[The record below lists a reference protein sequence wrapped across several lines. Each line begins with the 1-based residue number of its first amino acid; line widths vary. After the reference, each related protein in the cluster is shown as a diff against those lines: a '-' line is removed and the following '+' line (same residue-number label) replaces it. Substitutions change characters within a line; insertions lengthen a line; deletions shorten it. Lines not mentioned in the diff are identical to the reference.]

1 MPLASSRWSSEDGS
15 LATPYVN
22 LKAQLMYFA
31 NYVTPANLGLTAFN
45 RYMKIVKRTTTIK
58 FFRLADLRY
67 GWVACGFPLHF
78 TCWLSES
85 QIGLKS
91 ILFEA
96 IQCAPLITQHVKV
109 KSFII
114 QSLLDYFLFY
124 RFFRHFQ
131 LL

>member
-15 LATPYVN
+15 LATPYAN
-22 LKAQLMYFA
+22 LKAQLMYLPIILPRQTL
-31 NYVTPANLGLTAFN
+31 VWQRFN
-45 RYMKIVKRTTTIK
+45 RYMKIVKRTTTIR

-131 LL
+131 LS